1 MHESDILGSSRG
13 YAIYQLCDLDQVTC
27 APCAL
32 VFHFAK
38 CGLKFLLNRA
48 ILGLHEIIHVNK
60 AC

>member
-13 YAIYQLCDLDQVTC
+13 YAIYQLCDLDQVTY

-48 ILGLHEIIHVNK
+48 ILGLH
-60 AC
+60 